1 MMFVLLYIN
10 KFISFYTGF
19 DLEKNKIHKSI
30 FKGLY
35 ISISQKDI
43 KGEKFYVSFHHQF
56 VGI

>member
-1 MMFVLLYIN
+1 MFVLFYIN
-10 KFISFYTGF
+10 KFLSFYTGF